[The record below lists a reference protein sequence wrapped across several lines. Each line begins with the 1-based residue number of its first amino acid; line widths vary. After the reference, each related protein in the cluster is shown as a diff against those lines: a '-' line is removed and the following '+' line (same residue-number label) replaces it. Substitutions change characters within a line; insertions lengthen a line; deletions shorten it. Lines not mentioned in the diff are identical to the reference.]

1 MNSSIL
7 YLTYDG
13 LTNPLGQSQILP
25 YMNGLAIKGHVITV
39 ISFEKSAFAEASED
53 KDPKLK
59 AQSSRLKV
67 IPLKYHK
74 SPPVL
79 STLYDI
85 YLLKREVK
93 KILNSQNINVIH
105 CRSYITSLIGLWAK
119 RKYGVKFIFDMRGF
133 WADERVEGG
142 IWNINNPIFSRIY
155 RFFKH
160 KEKQFIQ
167 EADAVIS
174 LTENAKHEILSWQCH
189 NTTKEK
195 ISVIPTCAD
204 LGHFNIDHVDESRTN
219 ELRKS
224 LGIDSND
231 FVLLYLG
238 SLGTWYMLKEML
250 DYYDIVRKNITNTKF
265 LFLTKYQEVLHQALR
280 EREYHKNEIIITSA
294 SRKDVPDY
302 ISLASASIFFIIPTF
317 SKKASSATK
326 MAELMAMGKPVI
338 TNSGWGDVEE
348 LISKENGII
357 IRDFQEDAY
366 KKGILELKELVKSNP
381 LEIRKTTEKL
391 FSLENGV
398 AVYHDIYLSLSKH

>member
-1 MNSSIL
+1 MAHS
-7 YLTYDG
+7 
-13 LTNPLGQSQILP
+13 
-25 YMNGLAIKGHVITV
+25 
-39 ISFEKSAFAEASED
+39 
-53 KDPKLK
+53 PKLK
-59 AQSSRLKV
+59 LL
-67 IPLKYHK
+67 PLKYHK

-79 STLYDI
+79 STLYDL

-93 KILNSQNINVIH
+93 KILDTQNISIIH

-119 RKYGVKFIFDMRGF
+119 REYGVKFVFDMRGF

-174 LTENAKHEILSWQCH
+174 LTNNAKNEILSWKNVSCH
-189 NTTKEK
+189 GKK
-195 ISVIPTCAD
+195 ITVIPTCAD
-204 LGHFNIDHVDESRTN
+204 FDHFSLLNISPTQSEK
-219 ELRKS
+219 LRNKY
-224 LGIDSND
+224 GIEKED
-231 FVLLYLG
+231 FVLFYLG

-265 LFLTKYQEVLHQALR
+265 LFLTKDQEVLHQALR
-280 EREYHKNEIIITSA
+280 EREYRKNEIIITSA
-294 SRKDVPDY
+294 SRSEVPQF
-302 ISLASASIFFIIPTF
+302 IALSTISIFFIIPTF

-326 MAELMAMGKPVI
+326 MAEIMAMGKPVI

-348 LISKENGII
+348 LITKENGII

-381 LEIRKTTEKL
+381 LEIRKTAEKL

-398 AVYHDIYLSLSKH
+398 AVYHDIYLGLSKH